1 MWWQKGRIGLDPF
14 GYMAPFQDLEPLEP
28 STCPTQQ
35 KHRNW
40 KVCALWEAKHAF
52 SACHQGASGG
62 FTSGTL
68 ISGTLISG
76 TLMSGSGTLYC
87 ETWKSQ
93 ARRKQK
99 LVRYQIVSWHPQ
111 YPIGTYTPGSK
122 RSHMSWHL
130 ACVSGSGQL
139 VQDTCSTHVGIM
151 QRETINYVCAFKLS
165 ICLFTYEAVR
175 LSLSLS
181 YKVILYLRI
190 TARPQITNKTS
201 SVSPNNHHESTC
213 QHKTSPNN
221 HYVYIYI

>member
-175 LSLSLS
+175 LSLSL
-181 YKVILYLRI
+181 LQGNTL
-190 TARPQITNKTS
+190 P
-201 SVSPNNHHESTC
+201 
-213 QHKTSPNN
+213 
-221 HYVYIYI
+221 